1 MRMSVEQ
8 DGIIDIIS
16 THRLTGEVTLTISDH
31 LDWSDSIGHQEILQR
46 KLNRYLA
53 FIESGEIVEQ
63 YPTAKDRA
71 IAIKIVF
78 QLAPD
83 ESAQAFLAQVK
94 QIVEGAGFGFRTE
107 IFRGAAFN

>member
-1 MRMSVEQ
+1 MSVEQ
-8 DGIIDIIS
+8 DGVIDIIS

-53 FIESGEIVEQ
+53 FIESGEILEQ

-71 IAIKIVF
+71 IAIEVVF
-78 QLAPD
+78 QTGEANRGKSRLRLPHRNLSQRDVQPWLIAR
-83 ESAQAFLAQVK
+83 
-94 QIVEGAGFGFRTE
+94 FG
-107 IFRGAAFN
+107 